1 MNEKLRELRK
11 KSGMTQAEV
20 AELLGVTQKTVS
32 NLELGNK
39 GTSLELALLICGLYG
54 VSVEE
59 VFKGRSF

>member
-39 GTSLELALLICGLYG
+39 GTSLELSLLICGLYG
-54 VSVEE
+54 I
-59 VFKGRSF
+59 